1 MIYARRPDGGKNPE
15 LGYTIDE
22 GEPIDVETACVSC
35 IELKIRNSKFGI
47 RNSKLELQNSK
58 IKRRCEYV
66 IFFRILKK
74 YVGVVQI
81 DLSRRIGPNKEYISI
96 RLKKCFLM
104 V

>member
-35 IELKIRNSKFGI
+35 SIELKIRNSKFGI

-58 IKRRCEYV
+58 IKKT
-66 IFFRILKK
+66 L
-74 YVGVVQI
+74 
-81 DLSRRIGPNKEYISI
+81 
-96 RLKKCFLM
+96 
-104 V
+104 